1 MTLLMIV
8 LGGACIVGIVAIINN
23 SRSPSPNTARNPS
36 PARRRSA
43 ASGGRDSGAPGYA
56 YVGGVDGAGADC
68 GSADSGGGG
77 CDGGGGGGGD

>member
-1 MTLLMIV
+1 MALLVIV

-23 SRSPSPNTARNPS
+23 SRNPWNTARNPS
-36 PARRRSA
+36 PARRRYA

-56 YVGGVDGAGADC
+56 YIGGVDGAGADC
-68 GSADSGGGG
+68 GSADSGGG